1 MKNGVLTLKRKRQKQ
16 AEPDEDGLQTT
27 QTQSAQT
34 ETQTRTE
41 TETQTEST
49 QLKTSK
55 LQTGKKKRG
64 PLEAAVQFFSNL
76 MDRYLPDPF
85 VIAIFLTVTTMALA
99 VIVRGTNPLKVVDY
113 WGAGLWDLLAFSMQ
127 MTLVLLSGYVLAKTP
142 PVDRF
147 LDSLASKI
155 YSPRVAIVTATVVA
169 GVGSWLNWGFGLV
182 MGGIV
187 AQKLAMNVKGLHYPL
202 AIAAGYSGFAV
213 FGFGVSAPV
222 PLLLATPGSFME
234 KQVGVIPLSETIF
247 TPQLLLTT
255 LATLVILPLFNMLLH
270 PTDPAKVREINRAAF
285 GTVSTKPKQVET
297 PTIAS
302 RLNDSRVIG
311 IGFGLIAMVYVARY
325 FLSGGDLNLDM
336 VNILLLFLAIL
347 LFARPSAFLNA
358 VNDGIKI
365 ISGLVIQYPFYAGIM
380 AILSASGLAVAVA
393 DAFGAFAT
401 AKSLPFWSFIS
412 AGFLNLFMP
421 SGGGQFA
428 VQGPVMAE
436 AATALGAD
444 QAATAMAVQIGD
456 QWTNMIQPF
465 WVLPALAI
473 SGLKLRDVMGYLVL
487 ILVVLGIIYTISVL
501 VWGFLLT

>member
-41 TETQTEST
+41 TQTQTEST
-49 QLKTSK
+49 QLKTSQ
-55 LQTGKKKRG
+55 LQTRKKKRG

-155 YSPRVAIVTATVVA
+155 YSPRVAIATATVVA

-213 FGFGVSAPV
+213 FGFGISAPV

-234 KQVGVIPLSETIF
+234 KQVGVIPLSETVF
-247 TPQLLLTT
+247 TPQMLLTT
-255 LATLVILPLFNMLLH
+255 LATLIILPLFTMLLH
-270 PTDPAKVREINRAAF
+270 PTDPAKVREIDRAAY
-285 GTVSTKPKQVET
+285 GTVAAKPAQDDA

-302 RLNDSRVIG
+302 RSNNSRVVG
-311 IGFGLIAMVYVARY
+311 IGFGLIAMVFAARY
-325 FLSGGDLNLDM
+325 FLKGGALNLDM
-336 VNILLLFLAIL
+336 VNFMLLFLAVL
-347 LFARPSAFLNA
+347 LFTRPSAFLTA
-358 VNDGIKI
+358 VNDGVKI
-365 ISGLVIQYPFYAGIM
+365 VTGLIVQYPFYAGIM
-380 AILSASGLAVAVA
+380 AILSATGLAVAVA

-401 AKSLPFWSFIS
+401 AESLPFWSFIS
-412 AGFLNLFMP
+412 AGFLNIFMP

-465 WVLPALAI
+465 WILPALAI

>member
-16 AEPDEDGLQTT
+16 AEPDEYGLQTT

-41 TETQTEST
+41 TQTQTEST
-49 QLKTSK
+49 QLKTSQ
-55 LQTGKKKRG
+55 LETGKKKRG

-155 YSPRVAIVTATVVA
+155 YSPRVAIATATVVA

-213 FGFGVSAPV
+213 FGFGISAPV
-222 PLLLATPGSFME
+222 PLLLATP
-234 KQVGVIPLSETIF
+234 
-247 TPQLLLTT
+247 
-255 LATLVILPLFNMLLH
+255 
-270 PTDPAKVREINRAAF
+270 AALWRN
-285 GTVSTKPKQVET
+285 K
-297 PTIAS
+297 
-302 RLNDSRVIG
+302 
-311 IGFGLIAMVYVARY
+311 
-325 FLSGGDLNLDM
+325 
-336 VNILLLFLAIL
+336 
-347 LFARPSAFLNA
+347 
-358 VNDGIKI
+358 
-365 ISGLVIQYPFYAGIM
+365 
-380 AILSASGLAVAVA
+380 
-393 DAFGAFAT
+393 
-401 AKSLPFWSFIS
+401 
-412 AGFLNLFMP
+412 
-421 SGGGQFA
+421 
-428 VQGPVMAE
+428 
-436 AATALGAD
+436 
-444 QAATAMAVQIGD
+444 
-456 QWTNMIQPF
+456 
-465 WVLPALAI
+465 WV
-473 SGLKLRDVMGYLVL
+473 
-487 ILVVLGIIYTISVL
+487 
-501 VWGFLLT
+501 